1 MQPDLLLCFVKEIG
15 VDLGANMINRDVN
28 TNCESIWSSDGDSF
42 FILLYIHHILY
53 IFILYGLYIIYLK
66 NNRTTL

>member
-1 MQPDLLLCFVKEIG
+1 MQPDLLLRFVKEIG

-42 FILLYIHHILY
+42 FILLYIIHHIFLNCMYYILY
-53 IFILYGLYIIYLK
+53 I
-66 NNRTTL
+66 

>member
-42 FILLYIHHILY
+42 FIGVVHILRNHFWGSRVG
-53 IFILYGLYIIYLK
+53 IMK
-66 NNRTTL
+66 SP